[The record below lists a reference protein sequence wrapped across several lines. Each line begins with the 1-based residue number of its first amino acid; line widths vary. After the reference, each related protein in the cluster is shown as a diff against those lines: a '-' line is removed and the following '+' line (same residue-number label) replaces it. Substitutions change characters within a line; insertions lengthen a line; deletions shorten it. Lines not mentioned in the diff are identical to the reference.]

1 MEPLL
6 NMIKKITLMGILLI
20 LANCKK
26 DSDPIPTPSDLIIGN
41 WTVSTF
47 NLTIKVGPQSF
58 VDYLIAQGLTA
69 SAAQLYVSEFISDY
83 YTSGPENIN
92 IMKGGTYSYTRQGLT
107 GTGMWELTADG
118 KTLTL
123 DKGTVAELDFTVTT
137 LSSTNLNLAGDLD
150 DSDSGVIL
158 TIHYEIELTK

>member
-1 MEPLL
+1 MKPLL

-26 DSDPIPTPSDLIIGN
+26 DSDPIPTPNDLIIGN

-47 NLTIKVGPQSF
+47 NLTIKVGTQSF

-69 SAAQLYVSEFISDY
+69 SEAQLYVSEFTSDY
-83 YTSGPENIN
+83 GPGPENIN
-92 IMKGGTYSYTRQGLT
+92 IMKGGTYSYTSQGLT
-107 GTGMWELTADG
+107 DTGMWELTADG

-123 DKGTVAELDFTVTT
+123 DKGTAAKIDFTVTT

-150 DSDSGVIL
+150 DSDSDVIL
-158 TIHYEIELTK
+158 TIHYEIALTK